1 MKLFKQ
7 HASRFITALALTAAS
22 FVTYSDTMPTVVL
35 ETNKGDITI
44 ELYSDKAPKTVEN
57 FLKYVNDGF
66 YNGVIFHRVIPNF
79 MIQTG
84 GFTQSMSRKATNQP
98 IENEATNG
106 LSNTRGTIAMA
117 RTQAINS
124 ATSQFFINSVDNLFL
139 DHKGKSTRTYG
150 YAVFGK
156 VTDDSLS
163 VVDQISQQP
172 TTSKS
177 GHQNVPVSDIVIER
191 AYQVIEEAAT
201 VDASAPADS

>member
-1 MKLFKQ
+1 MKLLNTYLP
-7 HASRFITALALTAAS
+7 RFFAVLALTTAS
-22 FVTYSDTMPTVVL
+22 IVSYAESMPTVVL

-44 ELYSDKAPKTVEN
+44 ELYADKAPKTVEN

-84 GFTQSMSRKATNQP
+84 GFSQSMSRKATHKP
-98 IENEATNG
+98 IKNEATNG
-106 LSNTRGTIAMA
+106 LSNTRGTVAMA

-139 DHKGKSTRTYG
+139 DHKGKSMRSYG

-163 VVDQISQQP
+163 IVDQISQQP
-172 TTSKS
+172 TTSKA

-191 AYQVIEEAAT
+191 AYEVINEAAT
-201 VDASAPADS
+201 VDASSES